1 LARATFE
8 ELMMIFSMDSKFLDS
23 PLNPE
28 GIEQALE
35 LRRFLLSE
43 MHPESKDDSTYDDK
57 KRNLFEIMRGEK
69 ESSVIVTSTLRRAIS
84 TTTIAFWPRLVK
96 TGEKIFVL
104 SSLQEIS
111 RNIDT
116 RALSKAKEVADL
128 PFSRISPHCFS
139 SDGEFHP
146 ELLYDTS
153 ENFGNKTRS
162 FYGGKRLTSF
172 NEWIFQREESVII
185 AGGHSLW
192 FKNFFQTYMPHHAEH
207 DAKMKK
213 ITNSGAVSFT
223 IHRSEDAEGA
233 AQYRIEPS
241 SIEVLYGGF
250 TTK

>member
-1 LARATFE
+1 MVE
-8 ELMMIFSMDSKFLDS
+8 ELSLIFYMDSKFLDS
-23 PLNPE
+23 PLNYE
-28 GIEQALE
+28 GIAQALE
-35 LRRFLLSE
+35 LRRFLESD
-43 MHPESKDDSTYDDK
+43 MHPESKDDSKNDDR
-57 KRNLFEIMRGEK
+57 KRDLFEIMRGER
-69 ESSVIVTSTLRRAIS
+69 ERSVIVTSSLRRAIS
-84 TTTIAFWPRLVK
+84 TTTLAFWPRIEK
-96 TGEKIFVL
+96 TGEKIFIL

-128 PFSRISPHCFS
+128 PFSRIMPYCHLSGGDFSP
-139 SDGEFHP
+139 DEV
-146 ELLYDTS
+146 YDTS
-153 ENFGNKTRS
+153 ENYGNKTRS

-172 NEWIFQREESVII
+172 NEWIFQREETVII

-192 FKNFFQTYMPHHAEH
+192 FKNYFQTYMPHHADH

-223 IHRSEDAEGA
+223 VYRAEDSEGA
-233 AQYRIEPS
+233 AQYRIEPG

>member
-1 LARATFE
+1 
-8 ELMMIFSMDSKFLDS
+8 MKD
-23 PLNPE
+23 N
-28 GIEQALE
+28 
-35 LRRFLLSE
+35 SE
-43 MHPESKDDSTYDDK
+43 NDER
-57 KRNLFEIMRGEK
+57 KRDLFEIMRGEK
-69 ESSVIVTSTLRRAIS
+69 ERSIIVTSSLRRAIS
-84 TTTIAFWPRLVK
+84 TTTLAFWPRIEK
-96 TGEKIFVL
+96 TGEKIFIL

-128 PFSRISPHCFS
+128 PFSRISPYCLSAGGNFS
-139 SDGEFHP
+139 PDEV
-146 ELLYDTS
+146 YDTT
-153 ENFGNKTRS
+153 ENYGNKTRT

-172 NEWIFQREESVII
+172 NEWIFQRDETVII

-192 FKNFFQTYMPHHAEH
+192 FKNYFQTYMPHHAEH

-223 IHRSEDAEGA
+223 VHRAEDSEGA
-233 AQYRIEPS
+233 ALYRIEPS